1 MRTETDNI
9 KPMSVFVIK
18 KYNNKKK
25 VAILNTAR
33 GDMKSIFI
41 LLFCLI

>member
-18 KYNNKKK
+18 KYNNNKKK
-25 VAILNTAR
+25 WQYSTQQEVT
-33 GDMKSIFI
+33 
-41 LLFCLI
+41 